1 MFMLDDD
8 IGALYEYEPSE
19 LNMVAVSEERLER
32 PFKFL
37 QRVIADSAFPTA
49 EENIERRQKA
59 VGNLGE
65 FYRLLKKQFKSN
77 EVSKDSINILNELM
91 IKLSK
96 ASDTSKREA
105 AKSPKSAEILKCSNT
120 QVTQFIEEYLKS
132 YTPEGE
138 DNKFDKTWWDT
149 QVSGWLKNALP
160 RFAEPN
166 TFYSTFI
173 AELLIPSYFACSS
186 RVGQVSLWNVRSA
199 ARRDYYNRLRTFN
212 PGTHIVSSMRYQ
224 VRLG

>member
-1 MFMLDDD
+1 MLDDD

-19 LNMVAVSEERLER
+19 LNMVAVSEDRLLR

-49 EENIERRQKA
+49 QENIERRQKA

-65 FYRLLKKQFKSN
+65 FYCLLKKQFKSN
-77 EVSKDSINILNELM
+77 GVNKDSINILKGLI

-96 ASDTSKREA
+96 ASDASKEEA
-105 AKSPKSAEILKCSNT
+105 ANSPKSAEILKCSNT
-120 QVTQFIEEYLKS
+120 QVIQFIEEYLKS
-132 YTPEGE
+132 YTPEGK
-138 DNKFDKTWWDT
+138 DNKFDETSWNT
-149 QVSGWLKNALP
+149 QVSDWIKNGLP

-166 TFYSTFI
+166 PFYSTFI
-173 AELLIPSYFACSS
+173 AELLIPSYFGCSS
-186 RVGQVSLWNVRSA
+186 RVGQVSLWNVRSNA
-199 ARRDYYNRLRTFN
+199 GREYYNRLRTFN

-224 VRLG
+224 VRLS